1 MEENKHLH
9 ILWTNA
15 DPLTA
20 HQMVMMYAVNSLRAG
35 WWDQVT
41 VIIWG
46 ATAKYVAEDKD
57 IQERI
62 RAAMHVG
69 VKFTACI
76 ACAVNLGVRE
86 KMEELGVEL
95 KPWGEPLT
103 ELLQR
108 QETILTV

>member
-1 MEENKHLH
+1 MEERKLH

-15 DPLTA
+15 DPLTS
-20 HQMVMMYAVNSLRAG
+20 HNMVMMYAVNSLTHQ
-35 WWDQVT
+35 WWDEVT

-46 ATAKYVAEDKD
+46 ATADYAAKDPD

-76 ACAVNLGVRE
+76 QCAINLGVRE
-86 KMEELGVEL
+86 KLEEMGVEV
-95 KPWGEPLT
+95 KGWGEPLT
-103 ELLQR
+103 KLLR
-108 QETILTV
+108 DGKHLITV

>member
-1 MEENKHLH
+1 MEEQNLH

-15 DPLTA
+15 DPLTS
-20 HQMVMMYAVNSLRAG
+20 HNMVMMYAVNSLTHQ

-46 ATAKYVAEDKD
+46 APADYVAKDAD

-76 ACAVNLGVRE
+76 QCAINLGVRE
-86 KMEELGVEL
+86 NLEELGIEV
-95 KPWGEPLT
+95 KGWGAPLT
-103 ELLQR
+103 ELIKGGSHL
-108 QETILTV
+108 LTV